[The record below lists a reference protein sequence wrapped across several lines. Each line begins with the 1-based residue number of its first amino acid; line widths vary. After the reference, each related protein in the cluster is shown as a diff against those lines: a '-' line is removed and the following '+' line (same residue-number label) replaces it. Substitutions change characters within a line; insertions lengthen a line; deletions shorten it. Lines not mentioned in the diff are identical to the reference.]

1 MRKVFFAS
9 GFCKSSSF
17 KSRDFD
23 IEGKSFSAPICYLID
38 ENIEAGDEVL
48 VAIADTVSEPI
59 KKEISGI
66 LSAHSVSGEI
76 VEIPINTEREL
87 LDSLSFSEMM
97 KAVSD
102 LIREGDILYA
112 DLTHGIRGYLLA
124 MVVGLHYAA
133 RACLDVRIASVVYWQ
148 EYEDGVDIIDITA
161 LMHILS
167 IVSDVKIGDK
177 AKADKFF
184 SFLIG

>member
-9 GFCKSSSF
+9 GFGKSSSF

-23 IEGKSFSAPICYLID
+23 IEGKSFSAPIYYLID

-48 VAIADTVSEPI
+48 VAIADTVSESI
-59 KKEISGI
+59 KEEIRGI
-66 LSAHSVSGEI
+66 LSARRVSGEI
-76 VEIPINTEREL
+76 VELPINTEREL
-87 LDSLSFSEMM
+87 LDSLSFSEMI

-102 LIREGDILYA
+102 LVRDGDILYA
-112 DLTHGIRGYLLA
+112 DLTHGVRGYLLA
-124 MVVGLHYAA
+124 MVVGLHYSA
-133 RACLDVRIASVVYWQ
+133 RACRDVRIASVVYGQ

-161 LMHILS
+161 LMYMLG
-167 IVSDVKIGDK
+167 IVSNVKAGDK
-177 AKADKFF
+177 ARTDKFL